1 MTHLG
6 FGHITSRHPA
16 TSSSG
21 FQASGLT
28 APAGKICEMTIR
40 QASPEY
46 ALRIAT
52 IHVEAWQAAYRGI
65 VPDEYLRSLSVERR
79 YAGWRQI
86 LEAAEESIWVAED
99 GEMALGWIS
108 ASRSRDVDAAQTTG
122 EIWAIYVDPI
132 CWGKG
137 VGRALFAAAEQE
149 LRKRGFTDATLWVLK
164 DNERAVRFYLSI
176 GLVHDACETGS
187 NTWVERRSSRCV

>member
-1 MTHLG
+1 M
-6 FGHITSRHPA
+6 
-16 TSSSG
+16 
-21 FQASGLT
+21 
-28 APAGKICEMTIR
+28 MIR
-40 QASPEY
+40 QASPED

-52 IHVEAWQAAYRGI
+52 IHVEAWQVAYRGI
-65 VPDEYLRSLSVERR
+65 VPDEYLRSLSVEGR

-149 LRKRGFTDATLWVLK
+149 PRKRGFTDATLWVLK
-164 DNERAVRFYLSI
+164 DNERALRFYVSI
-176 GLVHDACETGS
+176 GFVHDACEDRIEHLGGKAL
-187 NTWVERRSSRCV
+187 VEVRLRKRLVR